1 MNCFKFVLGY
11 YCGFTVCNNDEA
23 GELCRYFNL
32 FLCSFVCTFIS
43 KVHRSS
49 VALKYQGDREPKVK
63 GIAWVAS
70 ANWNEGLETCYI
82 TKEGIGNG

>member
-1 MNCFKFVLGY
+1 M
-11 YCGFTVCNNDEA
+11 
-23 GELCRYFNL
+23 
-32 FLCSFVCTFIS
+32 
-43 KVHRSS
+43 SS